1 MKVFS
6 ENLKILR
13 LTGNDVQDFLQRV
26 STNDFRKFEDG
37 SVLRTVFTNDK
48 GRIVDFVTVLKFEGT
63 FILAGSSGKEEAI
76 KDFMNKYIV
85 TEDIETEIV
94 NTIKYTLIP
103 EFDNDYEFMSGCN
116 FVEGNY
122 FYIDDYRFRKIVILG
137 LNDNSDFMKLLLEQ
151 PDWLDNVSFKDVA
164 IEKGYVYDV
173 KELNEEINPLECG
186 LKEFVSFNKGCYIGQ
201 EVIARMDTQGKV
213 PKVMVKINSD
223 FELKEGDKIYF
234 TDAGIENECGF
245 VTSAGKSAY
254 DFTGLGFIRS
264 VNLNE
269 NFKYYINNDAERIIF
284 TKQI

>member
-13 LTGNDVQDFLQRV
+13 LKGNDVQDFLQRV
-26 STNDFRKFEDG
+26 STNDFRNFENN
-37 SVLRTVFTNDK
+37 SVRRTVFSNDK
-48 GRIVDFVTVLKFEGT
+48 GRIVDFISVLKFDGL
-63 FILAGSSGKEEAI
+63 FILAGSSGKEEKL
-76 KDFMNKYIV
+76 KDFMNKFIV
-85 TEDIETEIV
+85 SEDIDIEIV
-94 NTIKYTLIP
+94 NSIKYTLIP

-116 FVEGNY
+116 YVEGNY

-137 LNDNSDFMKLLLEQ
+137 LNDNSDFIKLLLEQ
-151 PDWLDNVSFKDVA
+151 PEWVDNASFKDIA
-164 IEKGYVYDV
+164 IEKGYLYDS

-201 EVIARMDTQGKV
+201 EVIGRMDTQGKV
-213 PKVMVKINSD
+213 PKMMVKINSD
-223 FELKEGDKIYF
+223 YQLNESDKIYF
-234 TDAGIENECGF
+234 REAGIDNECGF
-245 VTSAGKSAY
+245 VTSVGKSAY

-264 VNLNE
+264 TSLNE

>member
-13 LTGNDVQDFLQRV
+13 LKGNEVQDFLQRV
-26 STNDFRKFEDG
+26 STNDFRNLANN

-48 GRIVDFVTVLKFEGT
+48 GRIIDFITVLRIDEG
-63 FILAGSSGKEEAI
+63 FILAGSSGKEEI
-76 KDFMNKYIV
+76 LKDFINKYIV
-85 TEDIETEIV
+85 SEDIGIEIL

-103 EFDNDYEFMSGCN
+103 EFENDYEFMSGCN

-122 FYIDDYRFRKIVILG
+122 FYIDDYRFRKINILV
-137 LNDNSDFMKLLLEQ
+137 LNDDSDFIKLLLEQ
-151 PDWLDNVSFKDVA
+151 PDWLDNASFKDIA
-164 IEKGYVYDV
+164 IENGYVYDC

-186 LKEFVSFNKGCYIGQ
+186 LKDFVSFTKGCYIGQ

-223 FELKEGDKIYF
+223 FALNEGDKIF
-234 TDAGIENECGF
+234 FKDAGIETECGY

-269 NFKYYINNDAERIIF
+269 KNKYYINNNAERIVF

>member
-13 LTGNDVQDFLQRV
+13 LKGNDVQDFLQRV
-26 STNDFRKFEDG
+26 STNDFSKFDDNT
-37 SVLRTVFTNDK
+37 VLRTVFTNDK
-48 GRIVDFVTVLKFEGT
+48 GRIVDFATVLKFEGA

-85 TEDIETEIV
+85 TEEIEIEIV

-103 EFDNDYEFMSGCN
+103 EFENDYEFMSGCN

-122 FYIDDYRFRKIVILG
+122 FYIDDYRFRKIVVLA
-137 LNDNSDFMKLLLEQ
+137 LNDNSDFLKLLLEQ
-151 PDWLDNVSFKDVA
+151 PDWLDNASFKDVA
-164 IEKGYVYDV
+164 IEKGYVYDAN
-173 KELNEEINPLECG
+173 ELNEETNPLECG
-186 LKEFVSFNKGCYIGQ
+186 LKEFVSFTKGCYIGQ

-223 FELKEGDKIYF
+223 FVLKAGDKIYF
-234 TDAGIENECGF
+234 QDAGVETECGF
-245 VTSAGKSAY
+245 VTSAGRSSY

-269 NFKYYINNDAERIIF
+269 NFKYYINNDAGRVIF